1 MICHV
6 TTMMGTVFP
15 LLVSQ
20 FELGLQGYSV
30 FPQTHSIYQ
39 KLEENHF
46 LVFSMSFLKELE

>member
-30 FPQTHSIYQ
+30 FPQIHSIYQ